1 LLKEK
6 VGDNVVIS
14 TFLPK
19 VDNYGMMKVNPL
31 DRKVMK
37 KDN

>member
-1 LLKEK
+1 
-6 VGDNVVIS
+6 
-14 TFLPK
+14 

-31 DRKVMK
+31 AILDRKVMK

>member
-1 LLKEK
+1 

-31 DRKVMK
+31 AILDRKVMK